1 MKAEQRFKQNFKAL
15 FFFLKTKIHE
25 LERRRVFYI
34 ILIIGIFRIDIF
46 LPRKACGGML
56 LRAVIL
62 GSEAS
67 AGRHGGKMPAPQAL
81 KVFGGWGFCGEH
93 PQRLFAYAQS
103 DGVAGFPC
111 IQNAGG

>member
-25 LERRRVFYI
+25 RGRRRVFYI

-62 GSEAS
+62 GSEAFVGS
-67 AGRHGGKMPAPQAL
+67 TLKDSSLTLRATEWRASPAFKMRADKISHPIT
-81 KVFGGWGFCGEH
+81 KSEFFC
-93 PQRLFAYAQS
+93 
-103 DGVAGFPC
+103 
-111 IQNAGG
+111 